1 MSLPRSFVLTGSSA
15 KLLSQE
21 LSTKLRG
28 RVIPYEV
35 LPLSFKEYLV
45 WNKVEIEKPYAIY
58 GKKTS
63 LIKKLFSKYLK
74 NGAYPV
80 LFMEPNIPEDIILQQ
95 YFEVMILR
103 DVVERHKIENIKNL
117 KTLAHFLFEST
128 TKDISYTK
136 LANKMVSLGYK
147 ISKSTV
153 IDYISY
159 FEDAYLFF
167 QNVKYEYSLTK
178 QLGSIKKIYCI
189 DNGMLNAV
197 SFKFSEDKGKLLE
210 NLIFIELKR
219 RGKETYYYRKN
230 FECDFIIK
238 QKNEVISAFQV
249 TWELNEGNKER
260 EISGLLEA
268 MEKFKLKEGLIL
280 TCDTEDE
287 KTINGK
293 KIIIAPAWRWLL
305 E

>member
-1 MSLPRSFVLTGSSA
+1 MKLERRLMLLQNQVLLPEMQQSQRMSDRFYN
-15 KLLSQE
+15 LLD
-21 LSTKLRG
+21 
-28 RVIPYEV
+28 Y
-35 LPLSFKEYLV
+35 
-45 WNKVEIEKPYAIY
+45 WNKSEKGKVSFEIDGDKHEIDY
-58 GKKTS
+58 T
-63 LIKKLFSKYLK
+63 LIPKSFLR
-74 NGAYPV
+74 
-80 LFMEPNIPEDIILQQ
+80 
-95 YFEVMILR
+95 YFDERENFGGYVADMIFISSE
-103 DVVERHKIENIKNL
+103 VVEKNPLWLPYIAL
-117 KTLAHFLFEST
+117 KLYLDPYDQMLGAFPDLEST

-136 LANKMVSLGYK
+136 LANKMVSSGYK